1 MCRNEDI
8 PDKDYL
14 VYLYVSETFRVF
26 RDRLIDDKDR
36 QKFNEMAHQILED
49 HLTLDWALEDF

>member
-1 MCRNEDI
+1 MLMCRNEDI

-14 VYLYVSETFRVF
+14 VYLYMSETFRVF

-36 QKFNEMAHQILED
+36 DRFNEMAH
-49 HLTLDWALEDF
+49 